1 MRIKKQIFEIS
12 LSISIIFTNFHFLTT
27 LSRKSN
33 FFYNKYFE
41 LSNNDATQSNI
52 DKSKTNFAWLEK
64 YKNDKNFINC
74 DFNAYISGRLIEK
87 ALIDQF
93 FICAKIAFI
102 RDFQQYISS
111 FYGENLKFASTN
123 YQLYD
128 DPYYYDDMHDS
139 FIKVQEI
146 KTIKFNL
153 DYFKLWTNELDLNTV
168 FDRNKFDF
176 ISRTNYKDEFLNDIV
191 SCFLSDEI
199 NGIYYVDEADKN
211 NKDNEVNKKVKSKIK
226 QLKVKMDYAKK
237 QLLVFHRSLLQQ
249 TLSRNDEI
257 NELNLYLSQLVND
270 MKKLFDYTA
279 TKKEIH
285 DKSYHEITHERYIVE
300 AFKVWIGNYN
310 IRDSLAYEDHYWFLC
325 NIEAFFSYLTFHEK
339 KYVDGENNNFKQ
351 AIADFLSKI
360 KLNYTIT
367 TFEKAVVSYILAT
380 WNNKAII
387 SSSAWTWENWDEWIF
402 QNWDTIMKW
411 LTIGIGTLA
420 TLYCAPFLPLNW
432 MFATSN
438 LIKIFSS
445 KIENPSN
452 LLPSF
457 LLKISPSL
465 VDLFAN
471 SPSLGDIFHP
481 SSEKSITGG
490 IIDNGLMNAILKDVT
505 NIIEAKK
512 FGVALNNFLKFI
524 STKKYH
530 DVATIK
536 SLSYQQIFEMVENRF
551 IEHDQSFL
559 PNQMVSEDKINN
571 IDKFDVE
578 NENRQED
585 VIFNRITDLFE
596 NQHPL
601 VQKVGNECLL
611 NSSDLPE
618 KIVKWYP
625 LGTKEIALTSL
636 ATTIYSKLN
645 NNENVENNT
654 ISLEII
660 ENCLYEYINVPIF
673 NIENVSME
681 EILHIPW
688 SYGIDKGVFDEIQK
702 FNDWFERG
710 NKSWYTHFYERF
722 KNLYAKS
729 YIDDAKTKIKK
740 IFNTNNPIF
749 LYHFNSNLWISSDH
763 IIKPIYNVI
772 NKKFKCIGKGL
783 IPFNWILPPILNE
796 LNKEQSYF
804 TNNELIK
811 IILSCFKI
819 KDVNSKIIS
828 DEIEKIFHDV
838 TLQYCVKN
846 DEILYLKNSLPQSI
860 IEKLQVNVD
869 INGDDYEG
877 YVKSSEIIRSTIEI
891 LKSSKDWN
899 TISQLPHIFLRKIVE
914 FYFEKFVEKNRRKK
928 LDDKELKNTISQHIN
943 KIFGNKS
950 LLCVNDTTEELQS
963 IPMFLPSKIKMRL
976 SDIFISDV
984 PELVGLDKIAQA
996 VIEILKID
1004 KNFSNIVIDWNDK
1017 NLESIILENLKKIAS
1032 KLGAKNQSN
1041 KDDLKINF
1049 SNNEKNKSTLIKELI
1064 KRFIAIS
1071 KDIKIMFGYDSSLK
1085 KYIFYTTIKH
1095 LSPLI
1100 RERITIENEKN
1111 TNDEI
1116 AIAFDR
1122 VLEVIIEILKD
1133 DGYFCNSLPPK
1144 ELETIIWSY
1153 YYKSLKK
1160 FICTQSNNNNKSSS
1174 NDINNIYMGINNKIK
1189 NYEKE
1194 EKINENQKNES
1205 VNGDKKQLKKID
1217 DYRTE
1222 YVNGLLNNAK
1232 FIKVEEQIPMGE
1244 GMHDVYYFL
1253 CDYLPNEI
1261 KSKIGK
1267 TSIDQTMVFN
1277 EEDGMLH
1284 CRDSIKLHNL
1294 IKIIID
1300 VLLVQLQKKLP
1311 IEENK
1316 SDDKLFD
1323 IVKEIVLN
1331 LIDNAKS
1338 NDRGEIYII
1347 QNNNNKID
1355 DFADAKLVINKFK
1368 ISNNE
1373 IKNYEKNDHHNKN
1386 KETESYTKGDYAQAD
1401 KVAKLFNK
1409 KNEIYHSKYS
1419 DWLRA
1424 AKKERIL
1431 KEKFRKE
1438 KENKFVSVS
1447 LYIKKLL
1454 QNATIDNDIY
1464 EKYDTLCFTFDSL
1477 PNEVKEQIISSSNY
1491 INWRSLVYE
1500 IRKMLLNTINPPQET
1515 INSNTVEDCLYEV
1528 LGLEYSNFNNV
1539 QQCNLNTINKK
1550 IAERRKNINIKENKN
1565 DQENKIVL
1573 NKIQKIFKDANPII
1587 EFCKRYPILN
1597 SHQACNNFVPYFSI
1611 KSLPSI
1617 VQEYLNTKPVCL
1629 SDMAKAIVGTFQSS
1643 NSKKYNNKKIS
1654 DWLKNIRKSLWFTWF
1669 KTASLKYEIV
1679 QEQLDIL
1686 YNPKYKIDNSI
1697 FCFVIQKLKN
1707 KLVFKVSDVDR
1718 TETYYR
1724 VKINTSNNNVD
1735 DDTDCIKFD
1744 DLVGQIISELIS
1756 EGIIKQKN
1764 DVIIKKI
1771 NDLCYQ
1777 LLWFC
1782 EFDKQAKEKSKNF
1795 VAERDECGHKR
1806 YFTYFTLELD
1816 AISTEYLNQYSQGK
1830 KDFLDFLALKYD
1842 NNVDNFDNMGNN
1854 NIINDNF

>member
-41 LSNNDATQSNI
+41 LSDNDATQSNI

-123 YQLYD
+123 YQLYN

-139 FIKVQEI
+139 FIEVQEI

-176 ISRTNYKDEFLNDIV
+176 ISRTNYKDDFRNDIV

-367 TFEKAVVSYILAT
+367 TFEKAVASYILAT
-380 WNNKAII
+380 WNNKVII

-445 KIENPSN
+445 KIENPSD
-452 LLPSF
+452 LSPSF
-457 LLKISPSL
+457 HFENKSSL

-481 SSEKSITGG
+481 SSEKSIIGG

-512 FGVALNNFLKFI
+512 FGDALNNFLKFV

-536 SLSYQQIFEMVENRF
+536 SLSYQQIFEMVENRI

-596 NQHPL
+596 NQHPS
-601 VQKVGNECLL
+601 VEKVGDECLL
-611 NSSDLPE
+611 NLSDLPE

-625 LGTKEIALTSL
+625 PETEKIALTSL
-636 ATTIYSKLN
+636 ATTIHNELN

-660 ENCLYEYINVPIF
+660 KNCLYEYINVPIF

-710 NKSWYTHFYERF
+710 NKSWYTHFYEWF

-740 IFNTNNPIF
+740 IFNTNNPPF
-749 LYHFNSNLWISSDH
+749 LYHFNHNLWISSDH
-763 IIKPIYNVI
+763 ITKPIYNVI
-772 NKKFKCIGKGL
+772 NKKFKCIGKGF
-783 IPFNWILPPILNE
+783 IPFNWILPPVLNE
-796 LNKEQSYF
+796 LNKEQSHF

-811 IILSCFKI
+811 IILSCFEI

-828 DEIEKIFHDV
+828 DEIKKIFHGA
-838 TLQYCVKN
+838 TLQYCVEN
-846 DEILYLKNSLPQSI
+846 DEILYLKSSLPQSI
-860 IEKLQVNVD
+860 RAKLQENID
-869 INGDDYEG
+869 INGDDHEEQVNIDING
-877 YVKSSEIIRSTIEI
+877 DDREEYVKSSTIIGSTIKI
-891 LKSSKDWN
+891 LKSSKDGN
-899 TISQLPHIFLRKIVE
+899 TISQLPSIFLRKIVE
-914 FYFEKFVEKNRRKK
+914 FYFEKFVEQNGRKK
-928 LDDKELKNTISQHIN
+928 LDDNKLKNTISQHIN

-950 LLCVNDTTEELQS
+950 LLFVNDTTEELQS

-976 SDIFISDV
+976 SDIFIGDV
-984 PELVGLDKIAQA
+984 PELVGLDKITQA

-1017 NLESIILENLKKIAS
+1017 NLKSIILEILKENAIE
-1032 KLGAKNQSN
+1032 LGAKNQSN
-1041 KDDLKINF
+1041 KEDLKINL
-1049 SNNEKNKSTLIKELI
+1049 KNKSTLIKKLI

-1133 DGYFCNSLPPK
+1133 YGYFCNSLPPK

-1174 NDINNIYMGINNKIK
+1174 NDINNIYMGTDNKLK
-1189 NYEKE
+1189 NYEKK

-1205 VNGDKKQLKKID
+1205 VNGDKKQLKKIE
-1217 DYRTE
+1217 DYLTE
-1222 YVNGLLNNAK
+1222 CVNELLNNAK
-1232 FIKVEEQIPMGE
+1232 FKKVEEQVPMGE

-1253 CDYLPNEI
+1253 CDHLPNEI
-1261 KSKIGK
+1261 KSKIDK
-1267 TSIDQTMVFN
+1267 ASICQTM
-1277 EEDGMLH
+1277 EIDEKDGTQH
-1284 CRDSIKLHNL
+1284 SRDSINYHDL

-1316 SDDKLFD
+1316 SDKLFD
-1323 IVKEIVLN
+1323 TVKKIVLN
-1331 LIDNAKS
+1331 LVNNAKS
-1338 NDRGEIYII
+1338 NDGGKFIS
-1347 QNNNNKID
+1347 
-1355 DFADAKLVINKFK
+1355 FK
-1368 ISNNE
+1368 ITT
-1373 IKNYEKNDHHNKN
+1373 IK
-1386 KETESYTKGDYAQAD
+1386 
-1401 KVAKLFNK
+1401 
-1409 KNEIYHSKYS
+1409 
-1419 DWLRA
+1419 
-1424 AKKERIL
+1424 
-1431 KEKFRKE
+1431 
-1438 KENKFVSVS
+1438 
-1447 LYIKKLL
+1447 
-1454 QNATIDNDIY
+1454 
-1464 EKYDTLCFTFDSL
+1464 
-1477 PNEVKEQIISSSNY
+1477 
-1491 INWRSLVYE
+1491 
-1500 IRKMLLNTINPPQET
+1500 
-1515 INSNTVEDCLYEV
+1515 
-1528 LGLEYSNFNNV
+1528 
-1539 QQCNLNTINKK
+1539 
-1550 IAERRKNINIKENKN
+1550 
-1565 DQENKIVL
+1565 
-1573 NKIQKIFKDANPII
+1573 
-1587 EFCKRYPILN
+1587 
-1597 SHQACNNFVPYFSI
+1597 
-1611 KSLPSI
+1611 
-1617 VQEYLNTKPVCL
+1617 
-1629 SDMAKAIVGTFQSS
+1629 
-1643 NSKKYNNKKIS
+1643 
-1654 DWLKNIRKSLWFTWF
+1654 
-1669 KTASLKYEIV
+1669 
-1679 QEQLDIL
+1679 
-1686 YNPKYKIDNSI
+1686 
-1697 FCFVIQKLKN
+1697 
-1707 KLVFKVSDVDR
+1707 
-1718 TETYYR
+1718 
-1724 VKINTSNNNVD
+1724 
-1735 DDTDCIKFD
+1735 
-1744 DLVGQIISELIS
+1744 
-1756 EGIIKQKN
+1756 
-1764 DVIIKKI
+1764 
-1771 NDLCYQ
+1771 
-1777 LLWFC
+1777 
-1782 EFDKQAKEKSKNF
+1782 
-1795 VAERDECGHKR
+1795 
-1806 YFTYFTLELD
+1806 
-1816 AISTEYLNQYSQGK
+1816 
-1830 KDFLDFLALKYD
+1830 
-1842 NNVDNFDNMGNN
+1842 
-1854 NIINDNF
+1854 